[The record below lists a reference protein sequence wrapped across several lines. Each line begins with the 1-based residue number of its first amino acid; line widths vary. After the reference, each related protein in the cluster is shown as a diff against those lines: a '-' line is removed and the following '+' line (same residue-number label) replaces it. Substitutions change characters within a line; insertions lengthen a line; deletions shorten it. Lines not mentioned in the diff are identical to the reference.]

1 MFVNNSFNCSISMD
15 RPENFK
21 NNRILTYD
29 ECFWFHQVANAKESR
44 LCAPPVSHPSLCT
57 DCISCG
63 CEHVSLWGS
72 CALSHCL
79 LSLAFTTRWNHAS
92 IIRKYS
98 VVFNI
103 LKNYYINRCLPLVVF
118 LNCNIPEI
126 LLNKLNFIK
135 YVRRGNKFILICRQ
149 HTTELLQGWVSFLLQ
164 GQSNK

>member
-1 MFVNNSFNCSISMD
+1 MSAALNIYIQSALHS
-15 RPENFK
+15 RAARWNFK

-44 LCAPPVSHPSLCT
+44 LCAPRVSHPSLCT

-63 CEHVSLWGS
+63 CEHVSLWGA
-72 CALSHCL
+72 CALSHSL

-92 IIRKYS
+92 IICKYS

-118 LNCNIPEI
+118 WI
-126 LLNKLNFIK
+126 
-135 YVRRGNKFILICRQ
+135 
-149 HTTELLQGWVSFLLQ
+149 SFLDIQ
-164 GQSNK
+164 